1 MAYLPEER
9 ETVIHYDELENAW
22 TFESNVRRHVTKIL
36 KMEHAFESIE
46 KEFENDFCI
55 YVRAKLKNLEDF
67 SVSPFVKNKRKMT
80 EEQKQ
85 KLVKGRKSILHP
97 VTSTA

>member
-80 EEQKQ
+80 EEQRQEISERMKRVLN
-85 KLVKGRKSILHP
+85 KIS
-97 VTSTA
+97 

>member
-1 MAYLPEER
+1 MAYLQEER
-9 ETVIHYDELENAW
+9 ETVIHYDELEDCW

-36 KMEHAFESIE
+36 KMEHAFDSVE
-46 KEFENDFCI
+46 KETENDSCV

-80 EEQKQ
+80 EKQKQ
-85 KLVKGRKSILHP
+85 VLEKARKSILR
-97 VTSTA
+97 

>member
-36 KMEHAFESIE
+36 KMEHAFHSVE

-55 YVRAKLKNLEDF
+55 YVKATLKNLEDF

-80 EEQKQ
+80 EEQRQEISERMKRVLC
-85 KLVKGRKSILHP
+85 KIS
-97 VTSTA
+97 